1 MLSPILEN
9 EPDCLWPGSRALRS
23 ELSAQTIWFAV
34 CHDSGKIRKILPCLV
49 LTGRRIVGEH
59 FYEPYISPLS
69 HSLEWRVNR
78 ALRPRLYTFSTQRF
92 KTHTHTHTLHILF
105 ATSCVS
111 HTSVYVRLSSVMSH
125 WCVWAGPFCL
135 PTCSYPPRRDHM
147 RGFNKG
153 MFNSVVNL
161 S

>member
-1 MLSPILEN
+1 MLSLILES
-9 EPDCLWPGSRALRS
+9 DGLWPGSRALRS

-111 HTSVYVRLSSVMSH
+111 HTSVYVHMSGYLLLCH
-125 WCVWAGPFCL
+125 IGVFELARSASPPAHILQGETIWEAL
-135 PTCSYPPRRDHM
+135 IKACSTP
-147 RGFNKG
+147 
-153 MFNSVVNL
+153 
-161 S
+161 